1 MLVRS
6 LTAALMLALFTTGP
20 AGAVTAWN
28 EDPAVNGDLSGNNA
42 DPTDVTFVPGQNDVL
57 GQTGKAGTVTDR
69 DYFTFVIP
77 NGYVLDALI
86 VLNAQLAP
94 LSNAAFLGLQIGDE
108 VISPVAPDASF
119 LLGYKHFAPVDIGND
134 ILPEIATAANAQGF
148 TPPLGPG
155 TYSVWIQDTNLGASI
170 YALQFD
176 VVLAPGPETALLTL
190 TGLAGLAGIRLVGNR
205 IKRRRAPARDER

>member
-6 LTAALMLALFTTGP
+6 LMAALMLALLTTGP

-28 EDPAVNGDLSGNNA
+28 EDPAADGDLSGDHLA
-42 DPTDVTFVPGQNDVL
+42 PTPVTFVPGQNDVL
-57 GQTGKAGTVTDR
+57 GQTGKAGTVSDR

-86 VLNAQLAP
+86 VLNSQLPAG
-94 LSNAAFLGLQIGDE
+94 NFAVLGLQSGDE
-108 VISPVAPDASF
+108 VTDPTAPVAAD
-119 LLGYKHFAPVDIGND
+119 LLGYLHFAPADIGTD
-134 ILPEIATAANAQGF
+134 ILPEIGTAAGSQTF

-190 TGLAGLAGIRLVGNR
+190 TGLAGLAGMRLVGNR
-205 IKRRRAPARDER
+205 IKRRRTPARDDR

>member
-6 LTAALMLALFTTGP
+6 LAAALMFALLATGP

-28 EDPAVNGDLSGNNA
+28 EDPAVDGDLSGNNT

-57 GQTGKAGTVTDR
+57 GQTGKAGTVADR

-86 VLNAQLAP
+86 VLNSQLPAG
-94 LSNAAFLGLQIGDE
+94 NFAFLGLQSGDE
-108 VISPVAPDASF
+108 VISPIAPDAGL
-119 LLGYKHFAPVDIGND
+119 LLGYKHFAPADIGTD
-134 ILPEIATAANAQGF
+134 ILPEIATAAGAQGF

-176 VVLAPGPETALLTL
+176 VALAPGPETALLTL
-190 TGLAGLAGIRLVGNR
+190 TGLAGLVGMRLVGNR
-205 IKRRRAPARDER
+205 IKRRRAPAHGER